1 MHVRPLIR
9 ATMLVVAISSAAA
22 AQSFTLNFDDTAL
35 WGLPAAGLTVGG
47 VALTNPTGDAFVLPT
62 SFACST
68 LGCSGV
74 VQGQVNGTLGFT
86 FGGPVS
92 TLTFG
97 LVRGVN
103 RQSFLTLFNSSGT
116 AFSTQTIIP
125 TLQNDPTFGAFFGT
139 TFSWTSS
146 GTAAYSA
153 RLTHSF
159 DTALG
164 FEAFELDNVTG
175 TMMTPVPEP
184 ATAALLGVGLAGLL
198 VGRRRRA

>member
-1 MHVRPLIR
+1 MPFRPLIR
-9 ATMLVVAISSAAA
+9 AAMLAAAISSAAA
-22 AQSFTLNFDDTAL
+22 AQTFTLNFDDSAL
-35 WGLPAAGLTVGG
+35 WGLPASGLTVGG
-47 VALTNPTGDAFVLPT
+47 VALTNTTGDAFVLPT

-68 LGCSGV
+68 LVCSGV

-92 TLTFG
+92 SLQFG

-103 RQSFLTLFNSSGT
+103 RQSFLTLFNLSGT

-139 TFSWTSS
+139 TFSWMSS

-153 RLTHSF
+153 TLTHSF

-175 TMMTPVPEP
+175 TVVPEP
-184 ATAALLGVGLAGLL
+184 ATSALLGVGLIGLL
-198 VGRRRRA
+198 LGRRRRRV